1 MSLQI
6 NKNRPINSLAEA
18 RRLRDSLRQQIK
30 TPGYEV
36 RERQKIRSAIHDEAN
51 HMVNG
56 YVKSPW
62 QIAFLELTPPVIIK
76 RDGRMFYDQK
86 KTLTHLR
93 KLISSIV
100 DDDQLESIR
109 AYEKRQLIQLKPFLL
124 ESAKLRIQRNKD
136 MMFREDPQKNGHDIA
151 RKFAIDRYNVFE
163 EFFPDKNVKK
173 VLIFDD

>member
-1 MSLQI
+1 MSVQI
-6 NKNRPINSLAEA
+6 NSNSPVNSLAEA

-30 TPGYEV
+30 TPGYE
-36 RERQKIRSAIHDEAN
+36 EQKRQKIRSAIHDEAN

-62 QIAFLELTPPVIIK
+62 QIAFLEATPPMVIK
-76 RDGRMFYDQK
+76 RGGRMFYDQR
-86 KTLTHLR
+86 KTLSHLR

-100 DDDQLESIR
+100 DDEHSDSLR
-109 AYEKRQLIQLKPFLL
+109 AYEKGQLIQLKPFLL

-173 VLIFDD
+173 VLKFDD